1 MSNSIS
7 NVPGLAASGIGTVS
21 GTQGALAPGKA
32 TGSQARDGDGDYG
45 IEPSTQSVS
54 TSVSALASAVSRSA
68 GGAKGASS
76 FRPELVSQL
85 SSQIASG
92 TYSPDMQRTA
102 AVVLRALNGMP

>member
-21 GTQGALAPGKA
+21 GTQGALAPARAAGA
-32 TGSQARDGDGDYG
+32 QVRDGDGDHG
-45 IEPSTQSVS
+45 IEPSTQPVS

-68 GGAKGASS
+68 GGVKGASS

-85 SSQIASG
+85 RAQIASG
-92 TYSPDMQRTA
+92 TYRPDMQQTA
-102 AVVLRALNGMP
+102 AVVSRALARMP